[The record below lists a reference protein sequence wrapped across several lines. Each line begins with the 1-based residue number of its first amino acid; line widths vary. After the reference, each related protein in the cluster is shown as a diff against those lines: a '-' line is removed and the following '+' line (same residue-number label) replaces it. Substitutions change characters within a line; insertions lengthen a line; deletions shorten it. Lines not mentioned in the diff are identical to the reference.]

1 MSSIDLLR
9 NFVRYNAWANQK
21 IYAVCA
27 TIPDS
32 ERKRDLGAFF
42 HSIHA
47 TLNHVLLGDRLWL
60 GRLTGIDFLV
70 NTLGDELY
78 AGFDELQREREITD
92 NELIKILAGYT
103 EADLACDLEYTSVST
118 GKVRSYPLH
127 HVLLHLCN
135 HQTHH
140 RGQVTAMIQR
150 LGFDYGDIDLLFMP
164 HD

>member
-1 MSSIDLLR
+1 MNSIDVLK
-9 NFVRYNAWANQK
+9 NFARYNAWVNEK
-21 IYAVCA
+21 IYATCA

-32 ERKRDLGAFF
+32 KRKRDLGAFF

-60 GRLTGIDFLV
+60 GRLTGVEFPV
-70 NTLGDELY
+70 RTLGDELY
-78 AGFDELQREREITD
+78 ADFDELRRERVITD
-92 NELIKILAGYT
+92 GDLINIF
-103 EADLACDLEYTSVST
+103 ADYNDADIGRDLNYTSVST

-164 HD
+164 HQ